1 MLLLLVLRRSVA
13 ACGAFPIVVVFVVV
27 GSSSLLSL
35 YGCGP
40 LPVFRS
46 HDRDLANSDDA
57 DDADDADDE
66 DRWYSGDPAVV
77 VRIGPSCQRL
87 ASGKSIRTTLSP

>member
-1 MLLLLVLRRSVA
+1 MLLVLLLRRSVA
-13 ACGAFPIVVVFVVV
+13 ACGAFPIVVFVVV

-57 DDADDADDE
+57 DDADDADD
-66 DRWYSGDPAVV
+66 DYRWYSGDPAVV

-87 ASGKSIRTTLSP
+87 AFGKSIRTTQWP